1 MNLQSRPPSYLFGWI
16 VKKII
21 SNNQTTCSLVTKV
34 YQMVFSFFLSKTMSF
49 CTRISTKVKF
59 GCSIFNYFDYTPY
72 WPKPSISF
80 DFSHDKNSMAALNFR
95 VFSLWFFVSNLCNL
109 TPNYLFKFW
118 VSFNFTP
125 NFGQLNL
132 YSSTPLQNDPSC
144 ECSCNFALIMINTN

>member
-109 TPNYLFKFW
+109 TPNCL
-118 VSFNFTP
+118 FNFEFLSISP
-125 NFGQLNL
+125 LISASWIYIARHLYKMILAVNFLAIF
-132 YSSTPLQNDPSC
+132 P
-144 ECSCNFALIMINTN
+144 